1 MTGRSAVKMLSYRWL
16 LFAILALAYG
26 FVYFHRNCLA
36 VVADDLAREFHVAA
50 STLGMFS
57 SIYFYCYAAMQFP
70 AGLLS
75 DSVGPRRT
83 VTFSLLLATLGTVV
97 FVLAPGIKVAMLAR
111 AMVGLGVSMVF
122 IPTMKIL
129 AQWFRPR
136 EFAFMSGLMQ
146 AAGGV
151 GILGATS
158 LLGWLATQTGWRASF
173 GIIAGCTL
181 LLVVAA
187 WWIVRDHPADK
198 GWPSIAEIDGRE
210 TAVPPGTET
219 TKPSGT
225 AADGGGLAAPKIS
238 LWRGVRTVMAQ
249 KYFWPVAVWFFFDC
263 GIFFGFGSLWAGH
276 YLIHVYGMNKVQA
289 AGILST
295 IAWGMVLGAPLLGL
309 LSQRVLRSRKKTF
322 ILCTSALVILLL
334 ALVLFPAG
342 LSSLAL
348 IVWFFLFSI
357 CSSAIVIMGFTTTKE
372 LFPVEIAG
380 TCVGMVNF
388 FPFFG
393 GAIFQ
398 WLLGGVLDVC
408 GKNVAGLYP
417 VAAFRMVLLVLLV
430 ASIMSLACTFLMKET
445 YRK

>member
-26 FVYFHRNCLA
+26 FVYFHRNCLS

-50 STLGMFS
+50 GTLGVFS

-83 VTFSLLLATLGTVV
+83 VTFSLLLALLGTVV
-97 FVLAPGIKVAMLAR
+97 FVLAPGIKVAMVAR

-173 GIIAGCTL
+173 GIIAASTL

-187 WWIVRDHPADK
+187 WWIVRDRPADK

-210 TAVPPGTET
+210 TAIPPGTGAM
-219 TKPSGT
+219 KPSGT
-225 AADGGGLAAPKIS
+225 AADGGGLAAPKVS
-238 LWRGVRTVMAQ
+238 LWRGVRTVVAQ

-263 GIFFGFGSLWAGH
+263 GIFFGFGSLWAGP
-276 YLIHVYGMNKVQA
+276 YLTHVYGMSKIEA

-295 IAWGMVLGAPLLGL
+295 IAWGMVLGAPVLGL

-357 CSSAIVIMGFTTTKE
+357 CSSAIVIMAFTTTKE
-372 LFPVEIAG
+372 LFPLEIAG

-398 WLLGGVLDVC
+398 WLLGGVLDVY
-408 GKNVAGLYP
+408 GKNDTGLYP
-417 VAAFRMVLLVLLV
+417 VAAFRTLLLVLLLASV
-430 ASIMSLACTFLMKET
+430 ASLTCTFLMKET

>member
-1 MTGRSAVKMLSYRWL
+1 MIDKPTVRMLSFRWL
-16 LFAILALAYG
+16 LFAILALAYC
-26 FVYFHRNCLA
+26 FVYFHRNCLSI
-36 VVADDLAREFHVAA
+36 VADDLVREFEVTA
-50 STLGMFS
+50 SAIGVLG

-83 VTFSLLLATLGTVV
+83 VTFSLLLAAAGSLL
-97 FVLAPGIKVAMLAR
+97 FALAPTFTVAKLAR
-111 AMVGLGVSMVF
+111 VMVGLGASMVF

-129 AQWFRPR
+129 AQWFRAR

-158 LLGWLATQTGWRASF
+158 LLGWLATQAGWRVSF
-173 GIIAGCTL
+173 GIIAAGTL
-181 LLVVAA
+181 LLVLGA
-187 WWIVRDHPADK
+187 WWLVRDRPADK
-198 GWPSIAEIDGRE
+198 GWPSIAEIDHQE
-210 TAVPPGTET
+210 STPVASQT
-219 TKPSGT
+219 
-225 AADGGGLAAPKIS
+225 KIS
-238 LWRGVRTVMAQ
+238 LGHGVRIVLAQ
-249 KYFWPVAVWFFFDC
+249 KYFWPVAIWFFFDC
-263 GIFFGFGSLWAGH
+263 GIFFGFGSLWSGP
-276 YLIHVYGMNKVQA
+276 YLGHVYGMSKVETGA
-289 AGILST
+289 VLSM
-295 IAWGMVLGAPLLGL
+295 IAWGMVLGGPLLGV

-334 ALVLFPAG
+334 ALALFPTG
-342 LSSLAL
+342 LSRTVLV
-348 IVWFFLFSI
+348 VWFFLFSV
-357 CSSAIVIMGFTTTKE
+357 CSSAIVIMAFTTTKE

-398 WLLGGVLDVC
+398 PLLGRVLDAY
-408 GKNVAGLYP
+408 GRNDAGRYP
-417 VAAFRMVLLVLLV
+417 VEAFRTVLLVLLA
-430 ASIMSLACTFLMKET
+430 ASVLSLACTFLMKET

>member
-1 MTGRSAVKMLSYRWL
+1 MDGKSTVRMLSYRWL

-26 FVYFHRNCLA
+26 YVYFHRNCLS
-36 VVADDLAREFHVAA
+36 VVADDLATRFQVTARDIGW
-50 STLGMFS
+50 LS

-83 VTFSLLLATLGTVV
+83 VTFSLLLAMAGSLL
-97 FVLAPGIKVAMLAR
+97 FALAPTFGVAKLAR
-111 AMVGLGVSMVF
+111 VMVGLGASMVF

-129 AQWFRPR
+129 AQWFRAH

-151 GILGATS
+151 GILAATS
-158 LLGWLATQTGWRASF
+158 LLSLLVTYTGWQWSF
-173 GIIAGCTL
+173 GIIAAGTL
-181 LLVVAA
+181 LLVLGS
-187 WWIVRDHPADK
+187 WWIVRDRPADK
-198 GWPSIAEIDGRE
+198 GWPSIAELDHHE
-210 TAVPPGTET
+210 TPAGEPPQ
-219 TKPSGT
+219 KI
-225 AADGGGLAAPKIS
+225 GL
-238 LWRGVRTVMAQ
+238 LRGVRMVLAQ

-263 GIFFGFGSLWAGH
+263 GIFFGFGSLWGGP
-276 YLIHVYGMNKVQA
+276 YLSHAYGLSKIEYGA
-289 AGILST
+289 ILSML
-295 IAWGMVLGAPLLGL
+295 AWGMVLGGPLLGL
-309 LSQRVLRSRKKTF
+309 LSQRVFRSRKKTF
-322 ILCTSALVILLL
+322 TLCASALVILLL
-334 ALVLFPAG
+334 ALTLFPTG
-342 LSSLAL
+342 LSRTAL
-348 IVWFFLFSI
+348 VAWFFLFSV

-398 WLLGGVLDVC
+398 PLLGQVLDAY
-408 GKNVAGLYP
+408 GKNDAGLYP
-417 VAAFRMVLLVLLV
+417 VEAYRMVLLVLLA
-430 ASIMSLACTFLMKET
+430 ASVLSLACTFLMKET